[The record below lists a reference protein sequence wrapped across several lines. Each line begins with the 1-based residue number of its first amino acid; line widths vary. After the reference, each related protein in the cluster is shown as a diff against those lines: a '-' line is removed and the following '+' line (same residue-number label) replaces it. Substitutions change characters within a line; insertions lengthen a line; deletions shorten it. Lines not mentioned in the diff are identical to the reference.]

1 MKKYLLAGL
10 AALTTIGSA
19 SAADLTYRRPPP
31 PVAAPIY
38 SPYYNWTGFY
48 LGINGGGGW
57 GSSTWDG
64 IGSFSMSGGLI
75 GVTGG
80 YNYQI
85 NQFVIGAEA
94 DLDWSGIKGSNNG
107 CFFGC
112 ETRNAWF
119 GTLRGRLGYSFD
131 RFMPYLTAG
140 LAFGDIRANTS
151 FLPGGSITN
160 AGWTVGAGFEVA
172 LIGNVTAKAE
182 YLYVGLGDFNC
193 GLNCGLLPN
202 SNVSYYTNVL
212 RGGINFRF

>member
-1 MKKYLLAGL
+1 MKYLLAGL
-10 AALTTIGSA
+10 AALTTISSA
-19 SAADLTYRRPPP
+19 SAADLPYRGARAPMA
-31 PVAAPIY
+31 AAPVY
-38 SPYYNWTGFY
+38 SQYYNWTGFY

-57 GSSTWDG
+57 GGSTWDG
-64 IGSFSMSGGLI
+64 VGGFSVSGGLI

-94 DLDWSGIKGSNNG
+94 DIAWSGISGSHTG

-119 GTLRGRLGYSFD
+119 GTMRGRLGYSFD

-140 LAFGDIRANTS
+140 LAFGDIQANTS

-160 AGWTVGAGFEVA
+160 AGWTAGGGFEVA
-172 LIGNVTAKAE
+172 LFGNVTAKAE

-202 SNVSYYTNVL
+202 SNVSYYANVL

>member
-1 MKKYLLAGL
+1 MMKYLLAGL
-10 AALTTIGSA
+10 AALTTVGSA

-48 LGINGGGGW
+48 VGINGGGGW

-64 IGSFSMSGGLI
+64 IGDFSVSGGVI
-75 GVTGG
+75 GVTAG

-85 NQFVIGAEA
+85 NQFVLGAEA
-94 DLDWSGIKGSNNG
+94 DLDWSNISGSNNG

-112 ETRNAWF
+112 ETRSAWF
-119 GTLRGRLGYSFD
+119 STVRGRLGYSFD
-131 RFMPYLTAG
+131 RFMPFLTAG
-140 LAFGDIRANTS
+140 LALGDIRATTS

-160 AGWTVGAGFEVA
+160 VGWTVGAGFEVA
-172 LIGNVTAKAE
+172 LFGNVTAKAE

-202 SNVSYYTNVL
+202 SNVSYYANML